1 MVVVRCRTTFG
12 KHTISPP
19 EGGASFGP
27 PLSTLF
33 RRTRACGTDADGQRR
48 PSVIQLN
55 AHSVAPALDS
65 QVPGG
70 DHAGSIVALLY
81 LPIVVMG
88 LLLALDAGAR
98 AGVPAAM
105 RLRSAFID
113 SSSSVRMAAFGMSIS
128 ATIHLALAPSHWTE
142 DHVRAVLFA
151 LDGIALAT
159 VAISSLLLRTSVWRA
174 AAVALLSADV
184 FAYFAYVVAG
194 VEQFDTVGIA
204 TKLVELVVIGLV
216 LVGSTHHV
224 GSCGSWLR
232 ELVSHKANG
241 GLFR

>member
-1 MVVVRCRTTFG
+1 
-12 KHTISPP
+12 
-19 EGGASFGP
+19 
-27 PLSTLF
+27 
-33 RRTRACGTDADGQRR
+33 
-48 PSVIQLN
+48 VIQLHV
-55 AHSVAPALDS
+55 HSVAPALDS
-65 QVPGG
+65 QMPGG

-88 LLLALDAGAR
+88 LLLALEAGAR
-98 AGVPAAM
+98 AGIRAAM

-128 ATIHLALAPSHWTE
+128 ATIHLALAPSHWAE

-151 LDGIALAT
+151 LDGIALTAI
-159 VAISSLLLRTSVWRA
+159 AISALLLRRSAWHV

-184 FAYFAYVVAG
+184 VAYFGYVVAG
-194 VEQFDTVGIA
+194 VEQLDAVGIA

-224 GSCGSWLR
+224 GSRGSWLR

-241 GLFR
+241 GLLR